1 MPCAPAISRSMSFQI
16 SLISHQLITE
26 SPSESGG
33 GDIMDL
39 WPDTSG
45 HYVCLIAALVI
56 GLWHMYFN
64 KMAPYT
70 PDDKF
75 LVRLK
80 GGMFMLLLSY
90 VGLAIFYILGHDILY
105 HWGGDYTD

>member
-1 MPCAPAISRSMSFQI
+1 MIFHI
-16 SLISHQLITE
+16 SLIAHQLITE

-80 GGMFMLLLSY
+80 GGMLMLFLSY

>member
-1 MPCAPAISRSMSFQI
+1 MSFNI
-16 SLISHQLITE
+16 SLFAHKLIT
-26 SPSESGG
+26 PSGSDSGG
-33 GDIMDL
+33 GDIRDL

-70 PDDKF
+70 PDDRF

-80 GGMFMLLLSY
+80 GGMLMLFLSY

>member
-1 MPCAPAISRSMSFQI
+1 MSFYI
-16 SLISHQLITE
+16 SLFAHKLIT
-26 SPSESGG
+26 PSGSDSGG
-33 GDIMDL
+33 GDIKDL
-39 WPDTSG
+39 WTDTSG

-70 PDDKF
+70 PEDKF

-105 HWGGDYTD
+105 HWRGDYTD